1 MIFPIGIDIGAAL
14 IYAGFISGS
23 VTTTRI
29 LSLVFFGG
37 AGASAALSNATN
49 AQGYTSLASALLFV
63 GVALLV
69 TMLGF
74 G

>member
-23 VTTTRI
+23 ETTAET
-29 LSLVFFGG
+29 LSLVFFGS
-37 AGASAALSNATN
+37 AGASAAFSNATN
-49 AQGYTSLASALLFV
+49 AQGDTLLAITLIFV
-63 GVALLV
+63 GAALLV
-69 TMLGF
+69 TRIGF

>member
-23 VTTTRI
+23 ETTTET

-37 AGASAALSNATN
+37 AGASAALSKATN
-49 AQGYTSLASALLFV
+49 AQGYTLLAITLIFV

-69 TMLGF
+69 IGTGF

>member
-23 VTTTRI
+23 VTTTET

-37 AGASAALSNATN
+37 AGASAGLSTTAD
-49 AQGYTSLASALLFV
+49 AQGYILLASALLFV

-69 TMLGF
+69 TGIGF

>member
-1 MIFPIGIDIGAAL
+1 VIFPIGIDIGAAL

-23 VTTTRI
+23 ETTTET

-37 AGASAALSNATN
+37 QEHRLHFLMLLMLMA
-49 AQGYTSLASALLFV
+49 YTLLAITLLFV

-69 TMLGF
+69 TRVGF